1 MRSHLNSSQRKCT
14 YSHNLVADSST
25 FYNRAAHRERGINE
39 YTLASSVV
47 DSQDGRYNVQVGV
60 YYYRRCLNREN
71 FCGSTTT
78 YTSSSSTPF
87 RAPTSAASLSEP
99 TYKLFF
105 QPFTD
110 AICHGCCSLK
120 LR

>member
-39 YTLASSVV
+39 YTGKLGGRLGLARRRG
-47 DSQDGRYNVQVGV
+47 GRYNVGV

-78 YTSSSSTPF
+78 ST
-87 RAPTSAASLSEP
+87 T
-99 TYKLFF
+99 
-105 QPFTD
+105 
-110 AICHGCCSLK
+110 
-120 LR
+120 